1 MTDIQRI
8 LLALWKYGSSSQ
20 EYKAVSHWQL
30 TYANETYISG
40 AKTMEICSDLKGHT
54 HRWIW

>member
-20 EYKAVSHWQL
+20 EYKA
-30 TYANETYISG
+30 G
-40 AKTMEICSDLKGHT
+40 FHT
-54 HRWIW
+54 DS